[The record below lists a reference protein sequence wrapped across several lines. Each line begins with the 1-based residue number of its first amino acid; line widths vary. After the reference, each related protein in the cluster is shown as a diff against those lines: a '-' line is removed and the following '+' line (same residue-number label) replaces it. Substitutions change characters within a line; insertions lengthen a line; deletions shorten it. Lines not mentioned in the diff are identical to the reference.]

1 MMNKQKQF
9 NKKVWQRGLY
19 MLLFGFLI
27 GITKFVTLIV
37 AVVQFIVVVVT
48 GERNANLLYFGK
60 SISTYQYQILLFLTF
75 NSESLPFPIGEWPEK

>member
-1 MMNKQKQF
+1 
-9 NKKVWQRGLY
+9 

-48 GERNANLLYFGK
+48 GERNANLLHFGK